1 MRERRKQRVVVGE
14 QKIRKSRTRLREQRH
29 TVEDLLIMRQK
40 DLQEEEGPLFNLKM
54 FRVLV
59 P

>member
-14 QKIRKSRTRLREQRH
+14 QKIRKSRARLRGQRH
-29 TVEDLLIMRQK
+29 TVEDLLVMTQK

>member
-54 FRVLV
+54 FRILV

>member
-29 TVEDLLIMRQK
+29 TVEDLLIMGQK